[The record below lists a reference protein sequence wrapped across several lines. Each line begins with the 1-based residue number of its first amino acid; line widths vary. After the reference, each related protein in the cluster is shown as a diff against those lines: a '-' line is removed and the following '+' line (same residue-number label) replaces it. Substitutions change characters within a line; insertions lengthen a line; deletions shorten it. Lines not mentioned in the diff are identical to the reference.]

1 MLSSPRRLLAA
12 ALFTVIIVALV
23 NLAWWTFYSRTV
35 ELLDQ
40 QLSRRLVAVARTA
53 SVAITPDLNENMLY
67 GDFDAYWQV
76 LDILQQ
82 VRRGDSLAEVFI
94 LGDDYNYLATT
105 ASEEDSSYFLAALN
119 GPWIDSVLFG
129 MSPEGVAT
137 KSYPS
142 GDLFLK
148 SAFVPLL
155 DHAGL
160 VSAVL
165 GVEASVDYFGVLADL
180 KSNLHYSSLISII
193 GGILFGILFL
203 LFQRRINRMEQQ
215 FFAAETNAY
224 LGRMVRVVSHELK
237 NPLMIIRASAE
248 RLLKKTSTEEA
259 GFVIEEADR
268 LNEIVTGY
276 LDFAKAGESHPV
288 TGSAQPYDLIALIS
302 DLRSHIEQKYDDQQI
317 EWIESSI
324 PEELT
329 VTGYSRSTRQVLL
342 NLMINAVEA
351 CLGADMPIKVGVEI
365 KGSGISVKDGVAV
378 EIKVL
383 DRGPGLSKREM
394 KNAFEPFYTT
404 RQSGSGLGL
413 YVSKIIVVRMGG
425 QIEIHSRK
433 GQPTE
438 VIVKLPA
445 SAD

>member
-12 ALFTVIIVALV
+12 ALFTVIIIALV

-76 LDILQQ
+76 LDILQK

-94 LGDDYNYLATT
+94 VGDDYNYLATT

-142 GDLFLK
+142 GDLYLK

-155 DHAGL
+155 DQVGL

-165 GVEASVDYFGVLADL
+165 GVEANVDYFGVLADL
-180 KSNLHYSSLISII
+180 KSNLYYSSLISIC

-248 RLLKKTSTEEA
+248 RLLKKTSAEEA
-259 GFVIEEADR
+259 SFVVEETDR

-276 LDFAKAGESHPV
+276 LDFAKAGESRPI
-288 TGSAQPYDLIALIS
+288 TGSTQPYDLVALIS
-302 DLRSHIEQKYDDQQI
+302 DLKNHLEQKYGDQQI
-317 EWIESSI
+317 EWIESPI
-324 PEELT
+324 PDAMIIS
-329 VTGYSRSTRQVLL
+329 GYPRSTRQVLL
-342 NLMINAVEA
+342 NLMINAIEA
-351 CLGADMPIKVGVEI
+351 CVGADMPIKVGIETKENGAVVI
-365 KGSGISVKDGVAV
+365 NGSAV
-378 EIKVL
+378 EIRVF
-383 DRGPGLSKREM
+383 DHGPGLSKREM

-413 YVSKIIVVRMGG
+413 YVSKIIVARMGG
-425 QIEIHSRK
+425 EINIQSRK

-438 VIVKLPA
+438 VIIRLPA